1 MMRKGLLEGVC
12 HGVWSCLGDRQER
25 RASPTESNA
34 AGAGRIASRNG
45 CSHAR
50 HEGGTIGLM
59 QTVVHGGGQE
69 RILAT
74 IEGMHEQGR
83 ATTVKD
89 GIGPAYLGW
98 QDSAG
103 LRSGEFKVRDRHNQG
118 EFWRKRQCDIVVLSL
133 YSV

>member
-50 HEGGTIGLM
+50 PEGGTIVLM

-74 IEGMHEQGR
+74 IAGLQEQGR

-89 GIGPAYLGW
+89 GNGPAYLGW

-103 LRSGEFKVRDRHNQG
+103 LRV
-118 EFWRKRQCDIVVLSL
+118 VVLE
-133 YSV
+133 VRVHHNRC